1 MSRRQGVNVIGYLR
15 AEFGLAEIA
24 RKLAAASERAG
35 VPTSTVNYRRTVHRQ
50 EHPFDERGR
59 ADAPYDTNVIC
70 VNADQLPF
78 VHRDLGPR
86 LLAGRYSVGVW
97 FWELSHFPAN
107 LHSSFELVEEVWVAS
122 EFTRDSIA
130 QTTDKPVRVVPIP
143 LEPPPSPTLG
153 RAELGL
159 SDSYLFLFAFDYY
172 SLNARKN
179 PIGVVEAFKRA
190 FAPGEG
196 PQLVIKSV
204 NGEKRREALQR
215 LHDAADGRSDIEI
228 RNGYVSVSE
237 KDALMGSCDCYV
249 SLHRSE
255 GLGLT
260 MAEAMSFGKPVIA
273 TGYSGNLTFMDGD
286 NSYLVR
292 HAMTAAPPGSDPY
305 LPGVEWAEPDLDH
318 AAELMR
324 RVYER
329 PEEAAL
335 VGERA
340 RRSLLERHSL
350 DPTGAFIR
358 ERLERV
364 PERTRRLLEAREPL
378 DHAAAIAGSAPGE
391 GLDQHFS
398 HSPLRILRRFLR
410 RVLWPEFAE
419 QRRLDA
425 SVVESLQGLVA
436 ELDRDLREAPDRRQ
450 GEDERR
456 SDAALAGD
464 SLEYLLR
471 RQWRDKSVAYGG
483 GGIPASLTRG
493 ERRLLYALARDY
505 AREDAALVD
514 VGCFLGGSTA
524 ALLTGLRDRP
534 EPWTGPPLASY
545 DLFSARQQ
553 LMPSFLPEGAAPRVG
568 ESFRQQYDRNVAGF
582 GVPHVVHPGDIADI
596 SWSGGPIDVLFLD
609 RLQTWDANEAVVQT
623 LFPAL
628 RPGRSAVVVRDY
640 GAAWA
645 PWIPITVELMGASL
659 RLIDG
664 MERGSHVFFLQ
675 GEVPSELMTEGVSR
689 LDDATKLGLLEQS
702 IARCEGWVRGLQEI
716 ARAELIHERFGAEAA
731 VQELQR
737 IAEAYADYSIVVAS
751 SAQIQRGLEGQ
762 ALRRGTRQGWKA
774 RLSNARKAL
783 TATRAS
789 STP

>member
-1 MSRRQGVNVIGYLR
+1 VNVIGYLR
-15 AEFGLAEIA
+15 AELGLAEIA
-24 RKLAAASERAG
+24 RKLVGASERAG
-35 VPTSTVNYRRTVHRQ
+35 VATSTVNYRRTVARQ
-50 EHPFDERGR
+50 EYPFDERGR
-59 ADAPYDTNVIC
+59 ADAPYDTNLIC
-70 VNADQLPF
+70 VNADQLPL
-78 VHRDLGPR
+78 VHRDLGPP

-122 EFTRDSIA
+122 EFIRDSIA
-130 QTTDKPVRVVPIP
+130 ETTDKPVRVVPIP
-143 LEPPPSPTLG
+143 LEPPPTPTLG
-153 RAELGL
+153 RVDLGL

-204 NGEKRREALQR
+204 NGENRREALQR

-237 KDALMGSCDCYV
+237 KDALIGSCDCYV

-292 HAMTAAPPGSDPY
+292 HAMTTSPPGSDPY

-350 DPTGAFIR
+350 DRTGAFIR

-364 PERTRRLLEAREPL
+364 PEGTRRLLEAREPL
-378 DHAAAIAGSAPGE
+378 DHAAAMAGRPPGE

-398 HSPLRILRRFLR
+398 HSPVRILRHFLR

-425 SVVESLQGLVA
+425 SMIDSLQGLVA
-436 ELDRDLREAPDRRQ
+436 ELDRDLRESPDLRQ
-450 GEDERR
+450 REDERR
-456 SDAALAGD
+456 SEAGLVGD
-464 SLEYLLR
+464 SLEYLLGR
-471 RQWRDKSVAYGG
+471 PWRDESLAYGG
-483 GGIPASLTRG
+483 RGIPGSLTKG

-505 AREDAALVD
+505 ARGDAAIVD

-524 ALLTGLRDRP
+524 ALLSGLRDRP

-545 DLFSARQQ
+545 DLFSAEPE
-553 LMPSFLPEGAAPRVG
+553 LTPSFLPEGAVPRVG
-568 ESFRQQYDRNVAGF
+568 ESFRQQYDLNVAGF

-596 SWSGGPIDVLFLD
+596 SWSGEPIDVLFLD
-609 RLQTWDANEAVVQT
+609 GLQTWDANDAVVQR

-628 RPGRSAVVVRDY
+628 RPGRSAIVVRDY

-645 PWIPITVELMGASL
+645 PWVPITVELMGASL

-664 MERGSHVFFLQ
+664 MERGLHVFFLQ
-675 GEVPSELMTEGVSR
+675 DEVPNELMTEGISR

-702 IARCEGWVRGLQEI
+702 IGRSEGWVRGLQEI
-716 ARAELIHERFGAEAA
+716 ARARLIYERDGAEAA
-731 VQELQR
+731 VEDLER
-737 IAEAYADYSIVVAS
+737 IAEAYADSCLVVAS
-751 SAQIQRGLEGQ
+751 AVQIRRGLKRNGMHT
-762 ALRRGTRQGWKA
+762 GTQRQWKT
-774 RLSNARKAL
+774 RLVNARKAL
-783 TATRAS
+783 MSTRAS